1 MRPGI
6 ATGAGAS
13 IVLLFVGFEI
23 QEGLIF
29 LVHSVEGLGV
39 DLQPF
44 EGRRQLSAIGE
55 RLLVLLALIE

>member
-1 MRPGI
+1 M
-6 ATGAGAS
+6 
-13 IVLLFVGFEI
+13 LLFVGFEI

-29 LVHSVEGLGV
+29 LVHSVEGLG
-39 DLQPF
+39 LEPKPF

>member
-1 MRPGI
+1 M
-6 ATGAGAS
+6 
-13 IVLLFVGFEI
+13 LLFVGFEI

-44 EGRRQLSAIGE
+44 ERR
-55 RLLVLLALIE
+55 R